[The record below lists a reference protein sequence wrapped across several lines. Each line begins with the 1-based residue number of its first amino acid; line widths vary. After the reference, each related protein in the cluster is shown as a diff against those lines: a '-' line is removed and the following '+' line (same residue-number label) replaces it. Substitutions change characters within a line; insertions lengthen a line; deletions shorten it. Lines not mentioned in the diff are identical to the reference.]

1 MTKKDAR
8 IEYWKALA
16 EARRAEALARALRKK
31 VRILEA
37 RAQ

>member
-1 MTKKDAR
+1 MTKKSAR
-8 IEYWKALA
+8 TAYWKALA

-31 VRILEA
+31 VRLLEA